1 MPAFWRLMVM
11 WYGIGRL
18 FEAELFGSSYPEIT
32 AMTRLIRVRGT
43 SDESDFRLAL
53 ISSRWQLGDLL
64 LRNQYALPVACRSS
78 VYLHG
83 TWRNEREER
92 RRGRSASYKK
102 EAMINAARL
111 T

>member
-1 MPAFWRLMVM
+1 MVV

-32 AMTRLIRVRGT
+32 AMIRLIRVRGT

-64 LRNQYALPVACRSS
+64 LRNQYALPVAWPVVSIS
-78 VYLHG
+78 
-83 TWRNEREER
+83 TRNVEER
-92 RRGRSASYKK
+92 TRRTRRGRSASYKK